1 MRRGR
6 GHLIARIGLGILAV
20 FAASCAILYILN
32 PEGAVLVAAVFLQPL
47 LGNTQPPAI
56 ADGHIKTDDELT
68 DVLRQK
74 FPVGTNEAV
83 LRATLHHQGFKSL
96 APPPVKCWPRDQPA
110 PVGQVVF
117 PCPLHDP
124 NMMLEYQWSN
134 FPCGDTITIW
144 WTTEDNGAITQIGG
158 YHGHG
163 CL

>member
-96 APPPVKCWPRDQPA
+96 APPPVKCWPSARSEHDARVPMEQ
-110 PVGQVVF
+110 F
-117 PCPLHDP
+117 PL
-124 NMMLEYQWSN
+124 W
-134 FPCGDTITIW
+134 
-144 WTTEDNGAITQIGG
+144 G
-158 YHGHG
+158 YDYN
-163 CL
+163 LVDD